1 MLGLHHTADRGVRGG
16 AATTWTSVASPSP
29 TPYGPDRKPP
39 GGGSTVW
46 SRAPFGT
53 SNQRCLHVNGTA
65 TPTAVLG
72 RTCRVRL
79 PRQRIQHSRPLPL
92 CYALA
97 RTTRRIPR
105 LGTRLKAKVRLA
117 AAVCLLTAVAL
128 ELSAGWTRAAKLTR
142 TQGRP
147 HGPASPPRSGPSAAD
162 CASNLKS
169 PLVAFGISRPTRT
182 PPGLDRCG
190 RLPTAGWTGTPSR
203 PGFDSRQP
211 DDPRLH
217 VRYRHP
223 SAPEARH

>member
-1 MLGLHHTADRGVRGG
+1 MRPFFLQTHTNCGRART
-16 AATTWTSVASPSP
+16 A
-29 TPYGPDRKPP
+29 PYGRSRCSWRSRDNMDLRRFAGSDALRADRKPP

-97 RTTRRIPR
+97 RTTRKIPR

-147 HGPASPPRSGPSAAD
+147 HGPASPPRSGINQVYATI
-162 CASNLKS
+162 
-169 PLVAFGISRPTRT
+169 F
-182 PPGLDRCG
+182 
-190 RLPTAGWTGTPSR
+190 
-203 PGFDSRQP
+203 
-211 DDPRLH
+211 H
-217 VRYRHP
+217 V
-223 SAPEARH
+223 